1 MKIHLTP
8 VLFRRFS
15 QGFFLF
21 IFIVLFLHTDY
32 QGQDKISGAVNLL
45 FRFDPLI
52 ALTAT
57 LATRT
62 FISLI
67 VPAIFLLLSCIML
80 GRWFCGWACPMG
92 SLLDLARPLF
102 GKKTYP
108 APAVLPKLRYVLLV
122 IILIG
127 ALFGLPLVGFFDPFA
142 ILVRG
147 LSMALYP
154 AFGMAVENFFNL
166 TYNHGPSWLN
176 LLSEPI
182 YQVLRTS
189 VLPFDQKL
197 FTLALPA
204 AMLLISLFLLEI
216 LNRRFF
222 CRYVCPLGAML
233 GLAAR
238 FAPWR
243 IHNRKPSCT
252 SCGQCSTLCRTE
264 AIDKQGQVNG
274 ERCILCMDCV
284 TVCPGQQFTFGR
296 TPRRTV
302 PVAEG
307 LSRRAFI
314 GTTASGIALPFLFAV
329 RPLKRYPE
337 PQLIRPPGALAE
349 EQFLGR
355 CVRCG
360 ECMQVCIGNAL
371 HPAFMEAGSEGLFTP
386 RLIPRI
392 GYCEYQCTLCGQ
404 VCPTGAIK
412 RLMPAQ
418 KQAVAIGRAYLDR
431 NRCLPYAKG
440 IPCIVCEE
448 HCPTPEKAIRFRE
461 VSILNEMGQ
470 AVRVKQPY
478 VVDSLCIGC
487 GICENKCPL
496 PGRSAILVTSEGES
510 RRQTTIQSNGY
521 ASMLPGGEEETF
533 TDKT

>member
-1 MKIHLTP
+1 MNITP
-8 VLFRRFS
+8 SPVFWRRLS
-15 QGFFLF
+15 QGLFLA

-32 QGQDKISGAVNLL
+32 QGQDEISGAVNLL

-52 ALTAT
+52 ALAAT

-62 FISLI
+62 FIVLV
-67 VPAIFLLLSCIML
+67 VPAIFLLLSCLVL

-92 SLLDLARPLF
+92 TLLDFSRPLV
-102 GKKTYP
+102 GKKSFPTP
-108 APAVLPKLRYVLLV
+108 AMLPKLRYVLLV

-154 AFGMAVENFFNL
+154 AFSMAVENFFSL
-166 TYNHGPSWLN
+166 TYNHGPAWLN
-176 LLSEPI
+176 VITEPL
-182 YQVLRTS
+182 YQFMRATA
-189 VLPFDQKL
+189 LPFEQKI
-197 FTLALPA
+197 FTLAIPA
-204 AMLLISLFLLEI
+204 AVMLISLFLLE
-216 LNRRFF
+216 LSHRRFF
-222 CRYVCPLGAML
+222 CRYVCPLGALL

-238 FAPWR
+238 FAPWK
-243 IHNRKPSCT
+243 ICNRKPSCT
-252 SCGQCSTLCRTE
+252 ACGQCSNLCRTG

-284 TVCPGQQFTFGR
+284 TGCPAQQFIFSR
-296 TPRRTV
+296 THLGTV
-302 PVAEG
+302 PTAEG
-307 LSRRAFI
+307 LSRRAFM
-314 GTTASGIALPFLFAV
+314 GTTVSGIALPFLFAV
-329 RPLKRYPE
+329 RPLKRHPE
-337 PQLIRPPGALAE
+337 PRLIRPPGALAE

-412 RLMPAQ
+412 RLTPSQ
-418 KQAVAIGRAYLDR
+418 KQVVAIGRAYIDR

-440 IPCIVCEE
+440 VPCMVCEE

-478 VVDSLCIGC
+478 VVDRLCIGC

-510 RRQTTIQSNGY
+510 RSQTAIESNAY
-521 ASMLPGGEEETF
+521 VSMAPNGKKETYC
-533 TDKT
+533 DKT

>member
-1 MKIHLTP
+1 MKINPSP
-8 VLFRRFS
+8 VFFRRFS
-15 QGFFLF
+15 QALFLF
-21 IFIVLFLHTDY
+21 IFVVLFLHTDY
-32 QGQDKISGAVNLL
+32 QGQDEISGAVNLL

-52 ALTAT
+52 ALAAS

-62 FISLI
+62 AIALVF
-67 VPAIFLLLSCIML
+67 PAIFLLLSSFVL

-92 SLLDLARPLF
+92 TLLDWARPLI
-102 GKKTYP
+102 GRKSRAMP
-108 APAVLPKLRYVLLV
+108 ALLPKLRYILLLV
-122 IILIG
+122 ILVG

-166 TYNHGPSWLN
+166 TYNHGPAWLN
-176 LLSEPI
+176 LLTEPV

-189 VLPFDQKL
+189 VLPFDQKV

-204 AMLLISLFLLEI
+204 AVILISLFLLEI
-216 LNRRFF
+216 LSRRFF
-222 CRYVCPLGAML
+222 CRYVCPLGALL

-238 FAPWR
+238 LAPWK

-252 SCGQCSTLCRTE
+252 ACGKCGYLCRMG
-264 AIDKQGQVNG
+264 AIDQQGQVNG

-284 TVCPGQQFTFGR
+284 TGCSAELFAFSR
-296 TPRRTV
+296 TDRRAV

-314 GTTASGIALPFLFAV
+314 GTTASGIVLPFLFTV
-329 RPLKRYPE
+329 RPLKHYPD
-337 PQLIRPPGALAE
+337 PRLIRPPGALAE

-412 RLMPAQ
+412 RLMPSQ
-418 KQAVAIGRAYLDR
+418 KQAVVIGRAYFDR

-440 IPCIVCEE
+440 VPCIVCEE

-461 VSILNEMGQ
+461 VSTLNEMGHV
-470 AVRVKQPY
+470 VRVKQPY

-496 PGRSAILVTSEGES
+496 PGRSGILVTSEGES
-510 RRQTTIQSNGY
+510 RRQTVIESNGY
-521 ASMLPGGEEETF
+521 GSMAPRSK
-533 TDKT
+533 DKDFC